1 MPALTS
7 KGELT
12 LTGKDMQAQQK
23 KTLISLGFAK
33 EVPNGIRASYDYA
46 NGVLKLN
53 DKVSN
58 AALLDTMLH
67 NIDQQIRSFLTGQ
80 QIRVN
85 GGGPAE
91 EELEDPP
98 SEDVET

>member
-1 MPALTS
+1 
-7 KGELT
+7 
-12 LTGKDMQAQQK
+12 
-23 KTLISLGFAK
+23 TLISLGFAK
-33 EVPNGIRASYDYA
+33 EVPNGVQASYDYA

-53 DKVSN
+53 GKVSN
-58 AALLDTMLH
+58 AALIDTMLQ

-80 QIRVN
+80 KIRVN

-98 SEDVET
+98 AEEVET